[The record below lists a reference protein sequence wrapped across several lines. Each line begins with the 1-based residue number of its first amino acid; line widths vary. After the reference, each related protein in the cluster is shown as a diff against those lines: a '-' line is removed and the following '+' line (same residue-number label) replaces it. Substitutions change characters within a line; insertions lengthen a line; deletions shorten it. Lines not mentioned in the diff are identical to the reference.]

1 MRFWKGQALGNDYVV
16 LDTGQAPAPGVVRA
30 LCDRHRGV
38 GADGVLVGAPT
49 GEPVG
54 LRIFNPDGTEAEKSG
69 NGLRIFGAWLQ
80 ARGLTGPGP
89 FQVALPG
96 ETVGM
101 EVEAVHPDGSCTVRV
116 DLGIA
121 SFHPDD
127 VHYDGPSSDGEVM
140 GARLDVSGD
149 PVAVHLVSLGN
160 PHCVVFTD
168 PLDPGVF
175 RRLAPAI
182 QALPAFRRGVNVQ
195 FARVAD
201 PHTLEIMIWERGA
214 GETLASGS
222 SASAVVAAALRS
234 GRVRGNRFTVV
245 MPGGSVTVQVDDA
258 WRVRLTGEAQ
268 IVFEGVIAEPV
279 VAGWSSTGA

>member
-1 MRFWKGQALGNDYVV
+1 MRFWKGQALGNDYIV
-16 LDTGQAPAPGVVRA
+16 LDTGQAPAPAVVRA

-38 GADGVLVGAPT
+38 GADGVLVGALAA
-49 GEPVG
+49 EPVG
-54 LRIFNPDGTEAEKSG
+54 LRIFNPDGSEAEKSG
-69 NGLRIFGAWLQ
+69 NGLRIFGAWLHG
-80 ARGLTGPGP
+80 RGLAGPGP
-89 FQVALPG
+89 FPIALPG
-96 ETVGM
+96 ETVAM

-116 DLGIA
+116 DMGTA
-121 SFHPDD
+121 SFRPDH
-127 VHYDGPSSDGEVM
+127 VHYDGPGSDGEVM
-140 GARLDVSGD
+140 GARLDVGGD
-149 PVAVHLVSLGN
+149 AVAVHLVSLGN

-168 PLDPGVF
+168 PLDPGAF

-201 PHTLEIMIWERGA
+201 PHTLEVMIWERGA

-234 GRVRGNRFTVV
+234 GRVRGDRFTVV
-245 MPGGSVTVQVDDA
+245 MPGGPVTVEVDDA

-268 IVFEGVIAEPV
+268 IVFEGVIPDAV
-279 VAGWSSTGA
+279 VRGWSSAWG